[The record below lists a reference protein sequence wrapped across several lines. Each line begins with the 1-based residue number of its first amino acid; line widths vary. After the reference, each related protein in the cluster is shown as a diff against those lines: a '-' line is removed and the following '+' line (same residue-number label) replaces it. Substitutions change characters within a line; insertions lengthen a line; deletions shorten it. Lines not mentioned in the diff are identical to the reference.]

1 MEADEIR
8 RVIEEASNN
17 NWIPVSIVIAV
28 FGIVIALL
36 LHIWKTSQAETK
48 ARHTEM
54 TARQDK
60 SDNSID
66 KLAESQHQIS
76 IVLTRLDTI
85 VENHEKS
92 INELNRHH
100 AKA

>member
-28 FGIVIALL
+28 FGIIIALL
-36 LHIWKTSQAETK
+36 LHIWKTSQEEMKNRHAKAE
-48 ARHTEM
+48 
-54 TARQDK
+54 
-60 SDNSID
+60 DNID
-66 KLAESQHQIS
+66 KLTESQRSIS
-76 IVLTRLDTI
+76 MVLTKLETI
-85 VENHEKS
+85 VEYHEKS
-92 INELNRHH
+92 INELHQHN